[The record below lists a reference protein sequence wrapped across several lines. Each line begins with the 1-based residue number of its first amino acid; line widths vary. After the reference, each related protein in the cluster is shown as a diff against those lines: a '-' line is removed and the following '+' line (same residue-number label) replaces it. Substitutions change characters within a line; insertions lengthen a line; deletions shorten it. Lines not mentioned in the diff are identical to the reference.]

1 MNSRLQEFLNELFE
15 GKDYS
20 YIVDLES
27 GLMYFNPQEI
37 LSDCGY
43 DEGTIRN
50 KVTDLPSQGKKFF
63 TNDMVNSTSF
73 LKLLRNP
80 IHNTGQN
87 WVTVYALIDLLQ
99 GRKPKA
105 TEIKNWL
112 IYEVLPSIDKNG
124 YYIDDNITSE
134 QVANLE
140 REIEELKA
148 ELITDRVKKPY
159 GVTEIVKFI
168 NVKSLLSS
176 SLFRYLAEVMGV
188 GTYDRVNKN
197 RVFVANEDFTER
209 AIKIGIARGGKGRD
223 ILFYKE
229 FADRFNACEE
239 CLAKLYEI
247 NQEELAIR
255 DRGIEKRK
263 KNMPF

>member
-1 MNSRLQEFLNELFE
+1 MNSRVQELFNELIERYNLRAITIEDETWYGINDLPLTNVRENLKELRENSNVGSTYVRDNTRTIKNSDVSSTYIRNFNKVNNRGETFGNFKMVNFLIMNSRLGAEYKIQL
-15 GKDYS
+15 
-20 YIVDLES
+20 I
-27 GLMYFNPQEI
+27 EI
-37 LSDCGY
+37 LDK
-43 DEGTIRN
+43 IR
-50 KVTDLPSQGKKFF
+50 
-63 TNDMVNSTSF
+63 
-73 LKLLRNP
+73 
-80 IHNTGQN
+80 
-87 WVTVYALIDLLQ
+87 
-99 GRKPKA
+99 
-105 TEIKNWL
+105 TE
-112 IYEVLPSIDKNG
+112 G

-247 NQEELAIR
+247 NQEELAIK

>member
-1 MNSRLQEFLNELFE
+1 MNSRVQEFLSDLF
-15 GKDYS
+15 KDKEYS
-20 YIVDLES
+20 WIFDLES
-27 GLMYFNPQEI
+27 GLMYFNPKEV

-43 DEGTIRN
+43 TERAVED
-50 KVTDLPSQGKKFF
+50 KVSQVPNEHKRFF
-63 TNDMVNSTSF
+63 TNGDLIQGTVSNVG
-73 LKLLRNP
+73 LKIASNY
-80 IHNTGQN
+80 GQN

-159 GVTEIVKFI
+159 GATEIVKFI
-168 NVKSLLSS
+168 NVKGLLSS

-188 GTYDRVNKN
+188 GTYDKVNIN

>member
-1 MNSRLQEFLNELFE
+1 MNSRVQELFNELIERYNLRAITIEGETWYGINDLPLTNVRENLKELRESSNVGSTYVRDNTRTIKNSDVSSTYIRNFNKVNNRGETFGNFKMVNFLIMNSRLGAEYKIEL
-15 GKDYS
+15 
-20 YIVDLES
+20 I
-27 GLMYFNPQEI
+27 EI
-37 LSDCGY
+37 LDK
-43 DEGTIRN
+43 IRT
-50 KVTDLPSQGKKFF
+50 K
-63 TNDMVNSTSF
+63 
-73 LKLLRNP
+73 
-80 IHNTGQN
+80 
-87 WVTVYALIDLLQ
+87 
-99 GRKPKA
+99 
-105 TEIKNWL
+105 
-112 IYEVLPSIDKNG
+112 G

-140 REIEELKA
+140 REIEELKT

-159 GVTEIVKFI
+159 GATEIVKFI
-168 NVKSLLSS
+168 NVKGLLSS

-188 GTYDRVNKN
+188 GTYDKVNIN

-239 CLAKLYEI
+239 CLAKLHEI
-247 NQEELAIR
+247 NQEELAIK